1 MATIEKKLSAF
12 EKQLSAFNDI
22 ALLIGRI
29 LIALLF
35 LVAAYNKLKGL
46 GGTTG
51 YFTKLGIPG
60 PSVAAPVVAAFE
72 LAFGILLLA
81 GFKTRFVA
89 LAIAVFVIV
98 AALFAHT
105 NFADGNQLNHFMKN
119 LAIAGGC
126 LALFVAGAG
135 AFSMDAKSGR
145 RWF

>member
-1 MATIEKKLSAF
+1 MANIEKRLAT
-12 EKQLSAFNDI
+12 FNDV

-35 LVAAYNKLKGL
+35 LVASYNKLKGI
-46 GGTTG
+46 GGATG
-51 YFTKLGIPG
+51 YFTKLGIPA
-60 PSVAAPVVAAFE
+60 PSIAAPVVAAFE

-89 LAIAVFVIV
+89 LAVAVFVIV

-126 LALFVAGAG
+126 LALFVSGAG
-135 AFSMDAKSGR
+135 AYSMDAKTGR

>member
-1 MATIEKKLSAF
+1 MANIEKRLA
-12 EKQLSAFNDI
+12 AFNDV
-22 ALLIGRI
+22 ALLLSRI
-29 LIALLF
+29 LIGVLF
-35 LVAAYNKLKGL
+35 LVASYNKLKGI

-51 YFTKLGIPG
+51 YFTKLGIPA
-60 PSVAAPVVAAFE
+60 PSIAAPVVAAFE

-89 LAIAVFVIV
+89 LAIAVFVII

-105 NFADGNQLNHFMKN
+105 NFADGNQLNHFLKN

-126 LALFVAGAG
+126 LALFVSGAG
-135 AFSMDAKSGR
+135 AFSMDAKVGR

>member
-1 MATIEKKLSAF
+1 MANIEKRLA
-12 EKQLSAFNDI
+12 AFNDV

-35 LVAAYNKLKGL
+35 LVASYNKLKGI

-60 PSVAAPVVAAFE
+60 PSIAAPVVAAFE

-89 LAIAVFVIV
+89 LAVAVFVIV

-126 LALFVAGAG
+126 LALFVSGAG
-135 AFSMDAKSGR
+135 AFSMDAKTGR

>member
-1 MATIEKKLSAF
+1 MANIEKRLAT
-12 EKQLSAFNDI
+12 FNDV

-35 LVAAYNKLKGL
+35 LVASYNKLKGI
-46 GGTTG
+46 GGATG
-51 YFTKLGIPG
+51 YFTKLGIPA
-60 PSVAAPVVAAFE
+60 PSIAAPVVAAFE

-89 LAIAVFVIV
+89 LAVAVFVVI

-126 LALFVAGAG
+126 LALFVSGAG
-135 AFSMDAKSGR
+135 AFSMDAKTGR

>member
-1 MATIEKKLSAF
+1 MATIEKKLA
-12 EKQLSAFNDI
+12 AYNDV
-22 ALLIGRI
+22 ALLICRI

-35 LVAAYNKLKGL
+35 LVAAYGKLKGL
-46 GGTTG
+46 GGASG
-51 YFTKLGIPG
+51 DFTKLGVPA

-72 LAFGILLLA
+72 LATGILLLA

-89 LAIAVFVIV
+89 LAVAVFVIV

-105 NFADGNQLNHFMKN
+105 NFADGNQLTHFMKN

-126 LALFVAGAG
+126 LALFVTGAG
-135 AFSMDAKSGR
+135 AYAMDAKTGR

>member
-1 MATIEKKLSAF
+1 MAAIEKRLA
-12 EKQLSAFNDI
+12 AFNDI
-22 ALLIGRI
+22 ALLLSRI
-29 LIALLF
+29 LIAVLF
-35 LVAAYNKLKGL
+35 LVASYNKLKGI

-51 YFTKLGIPG
+51 YFTKLGVPA

-72 LAFGILLLA
+72 LALGILLLA

-89 LAIAVFVIV
+89 LAIAVFVII

-119 LAIAGGC
+119 FAIAGGC
-126 LALFVAGAG
+126 LALFVSGAG
-135 AFSMDAKSGR
+135 AFSMDAKAGR